1 MGRRNTTFTGADI
14 IRMLASNISRSE
26 QDDVILFLYLVI
38 PEIAVDRI
46 ERRIFGEGM
55 TARGVSSGRSII
67 SWILLARRLVN
78 LLTSLEEMM
87 PRKRQLEVRMAEAE
101 AKLDDM
107 KLEMAIK
114 QLREK
119 RAIRR
124 PRRRSRR

>member
-78 LLTSLEEMM
+78 LLTSLVRQRIITQFMSNEA
-87 PRKRQLEVRMAEAE
+87 RKELP
-101 AKLDDM
+101 K
-107 KLEMAIK
+107 AILLLK
-114 QLREK
+114 ASTLT
-119 RAIRR
+119 IRR
-124 PRRRSRR
+124 R

>member
-1 MGRRNTTFTGADI
+1 
-14 IRMLASNISRSE
+14 
-26 QDDVILFLYLVI
+26 
-38 PEIAVDRI
+38 
-46 ERRIFGEGM
+46 
-55 TARGVSSGRSII
+55 
-67 SWILLARRLVN
+67 
-78 LLTSLEEMM
+78 M